1 MWSLN
6 SPLCVLFR
14 IKTMNEKIINDTCDI
29 TAQTKK
35 NTLRLFFW
43 TVAWVLATAG
53 VAFGSKNLWNFNTW
67 LTIIAV
73 LIHIGLGLGMIRVFK
88 QYLLGLDEL
97 QRKIQLDAMA
107 LSLGIGLVLGSSYE
121 LLEDIK
127 LIPFEPE
134 IPHLLILMS
143 LTYVVGTVLGH
154 RKYQ

>member
-1 MWSLN
+1 
-6 SPLCVLFR
+6 
-14 IKTMNEKIINDTCDI
+14 MNKEIITDTCDT

-43 TVAWVLATAG
+43 SVAWVLATAG

-107 LSLGIGLVLGSSYE
+107 LSLGVGLVLGCSYE

-143 LTYVVGTVLGH
+143 LTYVVAAVLGH

>member
-1 MWSLN
+1 
-6 SPLCVLFR
+6 
-14 IKTMNEKIINDTCDI
+14 MNKEIITDMCDS

-35 NTLRLFFW
+35 NTKRLFFW
-43 TVAWVLATAG
+43 SVIWVLATAG
-53 VAFGSKNLWNFNTW
+53 VGFGPKNLWNFHTW

-88 QYLLGLDEL
+88 QYLQGLDEL

-121 LLEDIK
+121 MLEDIK

-134 IPHLLILMS
+134 IPHLLIMMS
-143 LTYVVGTVLGH
+143 LTYVVGTVLGN

>member
-1 MWSLN
+1 
-6 SPLCVLFR
+6 
-14 IKTMNEKIINDTCDI
+14 MNKEIITDMCDS

-35 NTLRLFFW
+35 NTKRLFFW
-43 TVAWVLATAG
+43 SVIWALATAG
-53 VAFGSKNLWNFNTW
+53 VGFGPKNLWNFNTW

-73 LIHIGLGLGMIRVFK
+73 LIHIGLSLGMIRVFK
-88 QYLLGLDEL
+88 QYLQGLDEL

-121 LLEDIK
+121 MLEDIK

-143 LTYVVGTVLGH
+143 LTYVVGTVLGN

>member
-1 MWSLN
+1 
-6 SPLCVLFR
+6 
-14 IKTMNEKIINDTCDI
+14 MNKKIITDTCDT

-53 VAFGSKNLWNFNTW
+53 AAFGPRFLWDFNT
-67 LTIIAV
+67 LPTILGV
-73 LIHIGLGLGMIRVFK
+73 LVHIGIGFGMIRMFK

>member
-1 MWSLN
+1 
-6 SPLCVLFR
+6 
-14 IKTMNEKIINDTCDI
+14 MNEKIINDTCDI

-53 VAFGSKNLWNFNTW
+53 WAGISTSAFFEQIAFGSKNLWNFNTW

>member
-1 MWSLN
+1 
-6 SPLCVLFR
+6 
-14 IKTMNEKIINDTCDI
+14 MNEKIINDTCDI

-43 TVAWVLATAG
+43 SVAWVLATAG
-53 VAFGSKNLWNFNTW
+53 WAVISTSAFFEQIAFGSKNLWNFKT
-67 LTIIAV
+67 LLIIIAV
-73 LIHIGLGLGMIRVFK
+73 LVHIGLGLGMIRAFK

-107 LSLGIGLVLGSSYE
+107 LSLGIGLVLGCSYE
-121 LLEDIK
+121 MLEDIK

-134 IPHLLILMS
+134 IPHLIILMS
-143 LTYVVGTVLGH
+143 LTYVVAAVLGH

>member
-1 MWSLN
+1 
-6 SPLCVLFR
+6 
-14 IKTMNEKIINDTCDI
+14 MNKKIITDTCDI

-43 TVAWVLATAG
+43 TGAWVLATAG
-53 VAFGSKNLWNFNTW
+53 AAFGPRFLWDFNT
-67 LTIIAV
+67 LPTILGV
-73 LIHIGLGLGMIRVFK
+73 LIHIGIGFGMIRAFK

-107 LSLGIGLVLGSSYE
+107 LSLGIGLVLGCSYE
-121 LLEDIK
+121 MLEDIK

-134 IPHLLILMS
+134 IPHLIILMS
-143 LTYVVGTVLGH
+143 LTYVVAAVLGH

>member
-1 MWSLN
+1 
-6 SPLCVLFR
+6 
-14 IKTMNEKIINDTCDI
+14 MNKKIITDTCDI

-53 VAFGSKNLWNFNTW
+53 WAGISTSAVFEQIAIGSKNLFNFKT
-67 LTIIAV
+67 LPIIIAV
-73 LIHIGLGLGMIRVFK
+73 LVHIGLGLGMLRAFK

-127 LIPFEPE
+127 LIPFQLE
-134 IPHLLILMS
+134 IPHLIILMC
-143 LTYVVGTVLGH
+143 LTYCVGIILGN
-154 RKYQ
+154 RRYQ

>member
-1 MWSLN
+1 
-6 SPLCVLFR
+6 
-14 IKTMNEKIINDTCDI
+14 MNKEIITDMCDS

-35 NTLRLFFW
+35 NTKRLFFW
-43 TVAWVLATAG
+43 SVVWVLATAG
-53 VAFGSKNLWNFNTW
+53 VTFGSKNLWNFNTW

-88 QYLLGLDEL
+88 QYLQGLDEL

-121 LLEDIK
+121 MLEDIK

-143 LTYVVGTVLGH
+143 LTYVVGTVLGN

>member
-1 MWSLN
+1 
-6 SPLCVLFR
+6 
-14 IKTMNEKIINDTCDI
+14 MNKKIITDTCDI

-43 TVAWVLATAG
+43 TGAWVLATAG
-53 VAFGSKNLWNFNTW
+53 AAFGPRFLWDFNT
-67 LTIIAV
+67 LPTILGV
-73 LIHIGLGLGMIRVFK
+73 LIHIGIGFGMIRAFK

-107 LSLGIGLVLGSSYE
+107 LSLGIGLVLGCSYE
-121 LLEDIK
+121 MLKDIK

-134 IPHLLILMS
+134 IPHLIILMS

>member
-1 MWSLN
+1 
-6 SPLCVLFR
+6 
-14 IKTMNEKIINDTCDI
+14 MNKKIINDMCDS

-35 NTLRLFFW
+35 NTIRLFFW
-43 TVAWVLATAG
+43 SVAWVLATAG
-53 VAFGSKNLWNFNTW
+53 ASFGPKSLWEFNT
-67 LTIIAV
+67 LPTILGV
-73 LIHIGLGLGMIRVFK
+73 LVHIGIGFGMIRMFK

-97 QRKIQLDAMA
+97 QKKIQLDAMA
-107 LSLGIGLVLGSSYE
+107 LSLGIGLVIGSSYE

>member
-1 MWSLN
+1 MN
-6 SPLCVLFR
+6 KR
-14 IKTMNEKIINDTCDI
+14 IITNTCDI
-29 TAQTKK
+29 TPQTKK
-35 NTLRLFFW
+35 NTLRLFLW

-107 LSLGIGLVLGSSYE
+107 LSLGIGLVLGCSYE
-121 LLEDIK
+121 MLEDIK

-134 IPHLLILMS
+134 IPHLLIMMS

>member
-1 MWSLN
+1 M
-6 SPLCVLFR
+6 
-14 IKTMNEKIINDTCDI
+14 CDS

-35 NTLRLFFW
+35 NTIRLFFW
-43 TVAWVLATAG
+43 SVAWVLATAG
-53 VAFGSKNLWNFNTW
+53 ASFGPKSLWDFNT
-67 LTIIAV
+67 LPTILGV
-73 LIHIGLGLGMIRVFK
+73 LVHIGIGFGMIRMFK

-107 LSLGIGLVLGSSYE
+107 LSLGIGLVIGSSYE

>member
-1 MWSLN
+1 
-6 SPLCVLFR
+6 
-14 IKTMNEKIINDTCDI
+14 MNKKIINDTCDI

-43 TVAWVLATAG
+43 TGAWVLATAG
-53 VAFGSKNLWNFNTW
+53 AAFGPRFLWDFNT
-67 LTIIAV
+67 LPTV
-73 LIHIGLGLGMIRVFK
+73 LGVLVHIGIGFGMIRVFK

-107 LSLGIGLVLGSSYE
+107 LTFGVGLVIGSSYE

-127 LIPFEPE
+127 LIPFDPE

-143 LTYVVGTVLGH
+143 LTYVVGAVLGH

>member
-1 MWSLN
+1 
-6 SPLCVLFR
+6 
-14 IKTMNEKIINDTCDI
+14 MNKEIITDTCDT

-43 TVAWVLATAG
+43 SVAWVLATAG

-143 LTYVVGTVLGH
+143 LTYVVGAVLGH

>member
-1 MWSLN
+1 
-6 SPLCVLFR
+6 
-14 IKTMNEKIINDTCDI
+14 MNKEIITDMCDS

-35 NTLRLFFW
+35 NTKRLFFW
-43 TVAWVLATAG
+43 SVIWVLATAG
-53 VAFGSKNLWNFNTW
+53 VGFGPKNLWNFHTW

-88 QYLLGLDEL
+88 QYLQGLDEL

-121 LLEDIK
+121 MLEDIK

-143 LTYVVGTVLGH
+143 LTYVVGTVLGN